1 MGSPSGGE
9 AQGSRAAAPKVFGI
23 GLMKTGTSSLGA
35 CLDGLGYKHRTYFPK
50 LIRQIH
56 RGELDEVW
64 EVADHYDSFEDHPWP
79 ELYEQLDER
88 YPDAKFILTERRDAE
103 TWFGSLAAHAKRMG
117 PTAERY
123 ILFGHGWPLSDPE
136 GHLDRY
142 RSHSEGVRAHFA
154 GREDK
159 LLVVCWETGTTAKDV
174 AEFLGHTWDAPDEQP
189 PKLNTRAG
197 SRTSPRFWFRN
208 TIKYVLI
215 GRLGLDPFR
224 WRGRKS
230 ISA

>member
-1 MGSPSGGE
+1 MDATSEGGSAGGR
-9 AQGSRAAAPKVFGI
+9 QKVFGI

-35 CLDGLGYKHRTYFPK
+35 CFAELGYNHRSYFPK
-50 LIRQIH
+50 LIRQMH
-56 RGELDEVW
+56 RGEYDETWQVT
-64 EVADHYDSFEDHPWP
+64 DHYDSFEDHPWP

-103 TWFGSLAAHAKRMG
+103 TWFASLAAHAKRRG

-123 ILFGHGWPLSDPE
+123 LLFGHGWPPSDRD
-136 GHLDRY
+136 GHLEHY
-142 RSHSEGVRAHFA
+142 RKHSEAVRAYFA

-159 LLVVCWETGTTAKDV
+159 LLVVCWETGTTAKEV
-174 AEFLGHTWDAPDEQP
+174 AEFLGRTWESPDEQP

-197 SRTSPRFWFRN
+197 STTDPISWIRN
-208 TIKYVLI
+208 TAKYLLI

-230 ISA
+230 TSV